1 MIEELIVGVAVVL
14 RNNKGQILLGLR
26 KSGWG
31 DKTWAP
37 PGGKIEQ
44 GESIKR
50 AACRELAEETSI
62 IIQEKDLSLIG
73 ITTNHISERKRRHI
87 SLFMRADSFSG
98 SPKIMEADK
107 CEKWEWFDVD
117 KQPEQLFT
125 PWKIFLENHR
135 QTLKKVVED

>member
-31 DKTWAP
+31 DNTWAP
-37 PGGKIEQ
+37 PGGKIEH
-44 GESIKR
+44 GESIKS

-62 IIQEKDLSLIG
+62 TIQEKDLSFIG
-73 ITTNHISERKRRHI
+73 ITTNYISERNRRHI
-87 SLFMRADSFSG
+87 SIFLRAGRFSG

-107 CEKWEWFDVD
+107 CKRWEWFEAD
-117 KQPEQLFT
+117 KQPEQLFA
-125 PWKIFLENHR
+125 PWKIFLENHP
-135 QTLKKVVED
+135 QALKKVVED